1 MSKTGQY
8 LQELMAA
15 EKYQEEGRPRQ
26 EEPSPSDWAQSQ
38 EEWHPTLGRCL
49 ELMYQA
55 IEEQDGLSTDTF
67 AFFHRVWW
75 FAIMV
80 IAYKHPLNMDTA
92 YRALG
97 YPQREEKKE
106 EEEYDD
112 LPF

>member
-1 MSKTGQY
+1 MSKSGQY
-8 LQELMAA
+8 LQGLM
-15 EKYQEEGRPRQ
+15 EEETEVWPPQ
-26 EEPSPSDWAQSQ
+26 DEPSPADWAQTQ

-55 IEEQDGLSTDTF
+55 IEEQDGLATDTF

-97 YPQREEKKE
+97 YPQREE
-106 EEEYDD
+106 DD
-112 LPF
+112 DDGPF